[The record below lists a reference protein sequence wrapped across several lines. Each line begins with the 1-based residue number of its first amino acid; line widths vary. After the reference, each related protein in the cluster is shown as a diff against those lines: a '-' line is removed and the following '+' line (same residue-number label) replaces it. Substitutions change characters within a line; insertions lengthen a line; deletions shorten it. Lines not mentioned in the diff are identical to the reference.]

1 MTTPPSPSD
10 FWDLRYTESGW
21 AYGTAP
27 NDFLR
32 AEADRLPS
40 GSVLCLAEGE
50 GRNAVHL
57 AGLGHRVEAVDQSEA
72 GLAKARLLAAE
83 RGVEVQTT
91 CADLATFDLGQGRWQ
106 GIVSIFVHLPSPLRQ
121 RVHAQVVAALAPG
134 GVLLFEAYAP
144 AQLTLG
150 TGGPR
155 ERALL
160 GSLAELTGEFTGL
173 ELLVAREVQ
182 REVQEGKY
190 HRGTSAVVQI
200 VARKPA
206 LASKG

>member
-1 MTTPPSPSD
+1 MQPTPSPSD
-10 FWDLRYTESGW
+10 FWDQRYTESGW
-21 AYGTAP
+21 AYGTTP
-27 NDFLR
+27 NDFLE
-32 AEADRLPS
+32 AEAGRIPP
-40 GSVLCLAEGE
+40 GAVLSLAEGE
-50 GRNAVHL
+50 GRNAVFL
-57 AGLGHRVEAVDQSEA
+57 ASRGHRVEAVDQSSA
-72 GLAKARLLAAE
+72 GLAKTRLLAAE
-83 RGVEVQTT
+83 HGVAVRTT
-91 CADLATFDLGQGRWQ
+91 QADLASFDLGQGCWQ
-106 GIVSIFVHLPSPLRQ
+106 GIVSIFVHLPSPLRR
-121 RVHAQVVAALAPG
+121 RVHAAVVAALAPG
-134 GVLLFEAYAP
+134 GVLVFEAYAP

-155 ERALL
+155 ELALL

-206 LASKG
+206 LAPKG